1 MFSQNKGLAKL
12 LSVFMLVVIGS
23 VNCLYEDQIKKFDWR
38 TTQIG
43 RLDQAYVEL
52 NGFQPRLLVSTKE
65 NVIASLCP
73 KSGEVLWRQV
83 FETGPRG
90 SIKLMQLS
98 SASSGAD
105 ATAAARPGSAHGF
118 DLLTVQGHAPALI
131 RGWNANTGNLEWE
144 WSLMPLQTEK
154 ALSSMWFYQNAMIY
168 HVLPVWKSHLEVT
181 PYFATSGQATG
192 NTAKITAP
200 WISEEKCILAGTYFT
215 CIEGSQLISLDLT
228 ANQPQVISKALGET
242 PVKPIRAMEGING
255 VIVVDD
261 KLVGVKDDIPVCNAL
276 RGNSF
281 TLGRFNN
288 QNVIV
293 TANVKDKYLNIDGY
307 ISESCQQIT
316 ELTNSM
322 PYPDHYGSPVIKS
335 FDCKMNRNNDGKG
348 CLFITDTSDDSILA
362 VQQSKFRWTRSEALA
377 NIIAT
382 EFIDLPLADSEGELE
397 KEMKGKAGDDTS
409 LETDIVSAFI
419 HRISSQVLHFKSL
432 LLHVIGLGSKP
443 SATQKAGLVRDAFGL
458 HKMLVILTKSGKVF
472 GIDNMSGKQH
482 WQLHLDNVEEFS
494 NGEQMR
500 LLIQR
505 TSKHFPLHAL
515 CMVVAKDKTTG
526 NGVLYRFN
534 PITGQPAEGGLLQLN
549 YQIKQLSMLPETD
562 TDFVKGILI
571 MDSNNKVQVYPEHAK
586 SKANGLYMYTANK
599 ATGSLNGFYVKYENS
614 QLTTLPLWSVD
625 LSGHNGDHQIISVAS
640 KNPIETVHSQGR
652 VMPDR
657 SVLYKY
663 INPNLVAVFTQASDS
678 IHKYLLNVYLI
689 DVVSGSVVFSMMHRK
704 VRPPLHVVHSE
715 NWLAYAHYNDKVRR
729 TEITTIELYEGK
741 TQANSTVW
749 SSLRAPPMP
758 LVERQTYIIP
768 TLVTSMRETITERG
782 ITSKDVLIGT
792 ASGSIVELPWALLDP
807 RRPISSSSN
816 GREEGAMPYI
826 PELPLPTENM
836 INYNQ
841 TISRLNYI
849 YTAPSGLESTC
860 LVVAAGLDMFVTRI
874 SPSKTYDLL
883 KEDFDYILISI
894 VLVVL
899 TTGSL
904 VAKHLASRKS
914 LKQAWK

>member
-1 MFSQNKGLAKL
+1 MGSFKSSLGGLL
-12 LSVFMLVVIGS
+12 TVFMLVAIGTVS
-23 VNCLYEDQIKKFDWR
+23 CLYEDQIKKFDWR
-38 TTQIG
+38 TIQIG
-43 RLDQAYVEL
+43 GLNQAFLEL
-52 NGFQPRLLVSTKE
+52 NGFQPRLLVSTRE

-73 KSGEVLWRQV
+73 KSGEVLWRQI
-83 FETGPRG
+83 FETGHRG

-98 SASSGAD
+98 SAASGAD
-105 ATAAARPGSAHGF
+105 STAAARAGSAHGF

-144 WSLMPLQTEK
+144 WSLMPLQTDK
-154 ALSSMWFYQNAMIY
+154 AASSIWFYRNAMIY

-181 PYFATSGQATG
+181 PYFATTGQATG
-192 NTAKITAP
+192 NTAMITSP
-200 WISEEKCILAGTYFT
+200 WISEEKCILSGTYFT
-215 CIEGSQLISLDLT
+215 CVEGNQLISLDLT
-228 ANQPQVISKALGET
+228 ANQPQIISKALGET
-242 PVKPIRAMEGING
+242 PVNPIEPMEGING
-255 VIVVDD
+255 VVIVNG
-261 KLVGVKDDIPVCNAL
+261 KLVAIKEDIPICESL

-293 TANVKDKYLNIDGY
+293 TANIKDKHLNIDGY
-307 ISESCQQIT
+307 TTDTCQQVS
-316 ELTNSM
+316 ELTNIL

-348 CLFITDTSDDSILA
+348 CLFVIDTKDDSILA

-377 NIIAT
+377 NVIAT

-397 KEMKGKAGDDTS
+397 NEMKGKTA
-409 LETDIVSAFI
+409 DIASAFI

-432 LLHVIGLGSKP
+432 LLHVIGLGAKP

-458 HKMLVILTKSGKVF
+458 HKMLVVLTKSGKVF
-472 GIDNMSGKQH
+472 GIDNISGNQH
-482 WQLHLDNVEEFS
+482 WQLYLNNVEEFS

-505 TSKHFPLHAL
+505 TSKHFPLQAL
-515 CMVVAKDKTTG
+515 CMIVAKDKTSG

-571 MDSNNKVQVYPEHAK
+571 MDRQDNVQVYPEHAK
-586 SKANGLYMYTANK
+586 SKANGLYIYTADK
-599 ATGSLNGFYVKYENS
+599 SKGSLNGFFVKYEKN
-614 QLTTLPLWSVD
+614 QLTTLPLWNVD
-625 LSGHNGDHQIISVAS
+625 LSGHNGDHEIIAVAS
-640 KNPIETVHSQGR
+640 KNPIERVHSQGR

-792 ASGSIVELPWALLDP
+792 SSGSIVELPWALLDP
-807 RRPISSSSN
+807 RRPISSSSG

-841 TISRLNYI
+841 SISRLNYI

-860 LVVAAGLDMFVTRI
+860 LVVAAGLDVFVTRI

>member
-1 MFSQNKGLAKL
+1 MNALKQSWSRLLAVFL
-12 LSVFMLVVIGS
+12 LVTTLAT
-23 VNCLYEDQIKKFDWR
+23 VNCLYEDQIKKFDWK

-43 RLDQAYVEL
+43 GLSQAYLEL
-52 NGFQPRLLVSTKE
+52 NGFQPRLLVSTRE

-73 KSGEVLWRQV
+73 KTGEVLWRQI

-90 SIKLMQLS
+90 NIKLLQLS
-98 SASSGAD
+98 SAAAD
-105 ATAAARPGSAHGF
+105 NTAAARPGSTSGF
-118 DLLTVQGHAPALI
+118 DLLTVQGHAPALV

-144 WSLMPLQTEK
+144 WSLMPIQVEK
-154 ALSSMWFYQNAMIY
+154 ALSSMWFYRNAMLY

-181 PYFATSGQATG
+181 PYFASSGQATG

-200 WISEEKCILAGTYFT
+200 WISEEKCILAGTYLA
-215 CIEGSQLISLDLT
+215 CVEGSQLISLDLT
-228 ANQPQVISKALGET
+228 ANQPQVLSKALGEVPT
-242 PVKPIRAMEGING
+242 KPLKSVEGLNG
-255 VIVVDD
+255 VVVVDG
-261 KLVGVKDDIPVCNAL
+261 KLVPVKDDIKTCDSL
-276 RGNSF
+276 RADSF

-293 TANVKDKYLNIDGY
+293 TASIKDKNLVIDGY
-307 ISESCQQIT
+307 TMDSCQQVSD
-316 ELTNSM
+316 LSHSLL
-322 PYPDHYGSPVIKS
+322 YPEHYGPAQIKT
-335 FDCKMNRNNDGKG
+335 FDCKVNRNSDGKG
-348 CLFITDTSDDSILA
+348 CLFVADTSDDSILA

-377 NIIAT
+377 NVIAT

-397 KEMKGKAGDDTS
+397 NEMKGKTGEDPS
-409 LETDIVSAFI
+409 LESDIVSAFV
-419 HRISSQVLHFKSL
+419 HRIGSQVMHFKSL
-432 LLHVIGLGSKP
+432 LLHVIGLGAKP
-443 SATQKAGLVRDAFGL
+443 SATQKAGIVRDAFGL
-458 HKMLVILTKSGKVF
+458 HKMLVVLTKSGKVF
-472 GIDNMSGKQH
+472 GIDNISGKQH
-482 WQLHLDNVEEFS
+482 WQLYLSNVEEFG

-505 TSKHFPLHAL
+505 TTKHFPLQAL
-515 CMVVAKDKTTG
+515 CVVVAKDKSTG

-549 YQIKQLSMLPETD
+549 YKIKQLSLLPETD
-562 TDFVKGILI
+562 TDFVKGILLV
-571 MDSNNKVQVYPEHAK
+571 DSNDKVQVYPENAK
-586 SKANGLYMYTANK
+586 SKADGLYIYTANK
-599 ATGSLNGFYVKYENS
+599 AKGCLNGFHIKYENN
-614 QLTTLPLWSVD
+614 QLTTLPLWNVD
-625 LSGHNGDHQIISVAS
+625 LSGHNGDHEIIAVAS
-640 KNPIETVHSQGR
+640 KNPIERVHSQGR

-678 IHKYLLNVYLI
+678 IHKYLLNVYLV

-749 SSLRAPPMP
+749 SSLSAPPMP

-768 TLVTSMRETITERG
+768 TMVTSMKETITERG

-792 ASGSIVELPWALLDP
+792 SSGSIVELPWALLDP

-816 GREEGAMPYI
+816 GRDEGALPYV

-841 TISRLNYI
+841 TIPRLHYI

-860 LVVAAGLDMFVTRI
+860 LVVSAGLDVFVTRI